1 MTLLAKP
8 LASVDECML
17 AKRRHRIKTMLYI
30 APYGCRQYLYALSF
44 CIIDVRGRFSL
55 GLDLRISRIAR
66 VQVGSRE
73 KTVYV
78 ETAAAAL
85 RCFSSYNDRVYAF
98 CPGGF
103 CR

>member
-1 MTLLAKP
+1 MAVANTCMRSHSALL
-8 LASVDECML
+8 M
-17 AKRRHRIKTMLYI
+17 
-30 APYGCRQYLYALSF
+30 YAGGF
-44 CIIDVRGRFSL
+44 RWFSL